1 MVKRRSLTYEVGYK
15 RPPTAS
21 QFKPGESGNRNGRP
35 KGSRNFS
42 TELDRELNKVVTVTE
57 NGIGKT
63 VRKKAV
69 IAKQLVNKA
78 ASGDLKAAGMLLAQ
92 SRADDGV
99 AAPSQP
105 SDQPLTPEDDEI
117 MAGLISR
124 LLGYA
129 QQAPKNES
137 SDIATPPNPTP
148 RRRHVLND

>member
-1 MVKRRSLTYEVGYK
+1 MVKRRSLNYEVGYK

-92 SRADDGV
+92 SRTDEGV
-99 AAPSQP
+99 AAPSQ
-105 SDQPLTPEDDEI
+105 SIDEPLAPEDQEVLAVLLD
-117 MAGLISR
+117 R
-124 LLGYA
+124 LRAYA

-137 SDIATPPNPTP
+137 AGIATPPEHTA